1 MATDTFRILTEI
13 SLQIAGQEGLKKL
26 DEQIKQTTTDNE
38 KLNKTAA
45 ALRIEIE
52 KTNSTAQKAVLQ
64 TALKNTEVE
73 IQKNVT
79 AAKKLSGELGT
90 VAEKVKE
97 VNKPQSGTS
106 GLSTIFN
113 FSVGNLAANAIQNL
127 GASIASTA
135 IGTVDAAGRFE
146 QYRIQ
151 LNTLFKSAEVG
162 KKVFEDLKKT
172 ATETPFSFSE
182 LTELTARLAAYGIQ
196 DFEIIPT
203 ITTLGNIAAGVGR
216 EKLPQLVL
224 AFGQVRAAGK
234 LTGNELRQFS
244 EAGVPLSELLAKSL
258 NKSQGEIRALV
269 TAGKI
274 GFTDVQKALEGAAG
288 AGGQFFDLM
297 KRQSVTTLGAF
308 SNFGDAVE
316 QLQAAIGANTNG
328 IIKDLTLIATDA
340 VNAFKG
346 LVEGDVVSQL
356 QAEQA
361 TLNGLVGA
369 IGLVT
374 NSTLDLNEQNKLRN
388 SLIADLRAQYPSFLG
403 NLTDEQ
409 ITTANLNVLLENSNR
424 LYTEKLRIARQDII
438 VQDQNKKLADAEFA
452 VTNRLIKGQE
462 VLAKFNQATGK
473 NITANSI
480 EELRNIFNNFD
491 NITKGSGLSIQKQA
505 QIFGEL
511 KSILNG
517 AAIFGSTIEEDVN
530 NANAEAQKLNAILK
544 VQSGEQVKSAK
555 ELQSQLAKIDEEI
568 LIQKENINREKN
580 AEDKKYQQGQL
591 AALLVARKAIT
602 EQISPTRATRKIE
615 TPYDPQAVKDAQK
628 QADQIKALRIKSIKD
643 LQEELQR
650 LQNETDQIQ
659 NKGNDKTEARI
670 KEQNRL
676 EAKAAKDRLAVTRK
690 ELIEKGALTKEIDN
704 LFGQVSGAIDTKFNV
719 KADIEITNLREEI
732 ARLQEKI
739 ANELNSQRAE
749 AATQKVKIELD
760 ALSDN
765 SIENLQR
772 KLQLQTELIDAA
784 QRSQIAD
791 LKKANEAKASEIE
804 KSNLTAEQK
813 SKALQDL
820 TEINQQQLAN
830 IDADGDNRRYE
841 LQTQYYEKVAK
852 LTIAQLGDITRL
864 TDAATK
870 EQIDALNKQYLQGVL
885 DTETYQ
891 QKIKDLTEQGKVSAI
906 AAAILEKQQVIQ
918 IKTEQLNSLLL
929 LIDRYNLDAADK
941 GIVTPIDTSGV
952 ETLRKEIE
960 ALQNQLTE
968 LGQSKT
974 QAQVDVQIDTDKV
987 QDSINALDDPTK
999 FLVDKLFPK
1008 IGDEAKGKIEN
1019 AIQEAFQFGKEIA
1032 QQIIDEKFATI
1043 DRESEAIQRR
1053 IDAELA
1059 LKNVNSERV
1068 EAERQALENLAT
1080 KKEQL
1085 QKRQIAANNL
1095 QRISTLALATAQA
1108 ILAINS
1114 TAAASNV
1121 AAPIVIPLVVAAIG
1135 LGIAASLI
1143 PISGAAEQGDV
1154 EIGNKGNKRKKGQSD
1169 TMLYWVSPKE
1179 SIINRKATERYK
1191 PVLELINRN
1200 APKEQVAAAI
1210 GVEPNYEGAKST
1222 SYFHKFGTTQ
1232 KVQSELTIAIKP
1244 LTDGLFGLQ
1253 KTVKQQRAEQQAT
1266 NELLQQI
1273 GEILD
1278 FQTDI
1283 IKRTPAKKR
1292 TI

>member
-13 SLQIAGQEGLKKL
+13 SLQIAGQESLKKL
-26 DEQIKQTTTDNE
+26 DDQIKQTTTDNE

-45 ALRIEIE
+45 SLRAEIE
-52 KTNSTAQKAVLQ
+52 KTNSVAQKAVLQ
-64 TALKNTEVE
+64 TALKNTEKE
-73 IQKNVT
+73 LQNNIK
-79 AAKKLSGELGT
+79 AAKQLSGEIDNL
-90 VAEKVKE
+90 
-97 VNKPQSGTS
+97 NKPKKGGGGSNIFGF
-106 GLSTIFN
+106 TI
-113 FSVGNLAANAIQNL
+113 GNLASDAIQKL
-127 GASIASTA
+127 GSVIASTA

-182 LTELTARLAAYGIQ
+182 LTELTARLAAYGIK

-224 AFGQVRAAGK
+224 AFGQVRAAGR
-234 LTGNELRQFS
+234 LMGTELRQFN
-244 EAGVPLSELLAKSL
+244 EAGVPLAELLTTTKEL
-258 NKSQGEIRALV
+258 PKLFGKTQGEIRALV

-297 KRQSVTTLGAF
+297 KRQSTTTLGAF

-340 VNAFKG
+340 VNAFRG
-346 LVEGDVVSQL
+346 LVEGDAVQKL

-369 IGLVT
+369 IGLVA
-374 NSTLDLNEQNKLRN
+374 NSTLSLNEQNKLRN

-409 ITTANLNVLLENSNR
+409 ISTANLNALLENSNR
-424 LYTEKLRIARQDII
+424 LYAEKLRIARQDII
-438 VQDQNKKLADAEFA
+438 VQDQNKKLAEAEA
-452 VTNRLIKGQE
+452 DVTNRLIQGQAA
-462 VLAKFNQATGK
+462 LAKINQATGRNFTAT
-473 NITANSI
+473 NIT
-480 EELRNIFNNFD
+480 ELRAANKEINALVSQFAISRKDVAPF
-491 NITKGSGLSIQKQA
+491 LA
-505 QIFGEL
+505 EL
-511 KSILNG
+511 GKSLGGFFG
-517 AAIFGSTIEEDVN
+517 AAPIE
-530 NANAEAQKLNAILK
+530 NAVKNVDEQAQKLNAILAIQTTEQLKAAQELQKQLANVDNEIFLQKQVLAGKLDKEDRKEQEGVLARLK
-544 VQSGEQVKSAK
+544 VQ
-555 ELQSQLAKIDEEI
+555 
-568 LIQKENINREKN
+568 
-580 AEDKKYQQGQL
+580 
-591 AALLVARKAIT
+591 RKAIA
-602 EQISPTRATRKIE
+602 EQISPTKGTAKID
-615 TPYDPQAVKDAQK
+615 TPYDPKAVKDAQK
-628 QADQIKALRIKSIKD
+628 QADQIAALRIKSVKD
-643 LQEELQR
+643 LQAELAK
-650 LQNETDQIQ
+650 LQNETEQLQ

-670 KEQNRL
+670 LEQNRL
-676 EAKAAKDRLAVTRK
+676 EAEAAKERLAATRK
-690 ELIEKGALTKEIDN
+690 ELIEKGALTKEIDG
-704 LFGQVSGAIDTKFNV
+704 LFSQVSNAIDAKFKV

-732 ARLQEKI
+732 ARLQQKI
-739 ANELNSQRAE
+739 ANELSSQQAE
-749 AATQKVKIELD
+749 ANTQSIKVELD
-760 ALSDN
+760 FLSDE
-765 SIENLQR
+765 SIGNLER
-772 KLQLQTELIDAA
+772 KLQLQTELLNAA
-784 QRSQIAD
+784 QDSQLAD
-791 LKKANEAKASEIE
+791 LKKANDAKRAEIE

-813 SKALQDL
+813 ATDLQTL
-820 TEINQQQLAN
+820 TDINAQQITN
-830 IDADGDNRRYE
+830 IETEADNKRFD

-852 LTIAQLGDITRL
+852 LAIAQLGDITKL
-864 TDAATK
+864 TEAATK
-870 EQIDALNKQYLQGVL
+870 EQIDALNEQYLQGVI

-891 QKIKDLTEQGKVSAI
+891 TKIKDVTEQGKISAI

-918 IKTEQLNSLLL
+918 IKTEQLNELLL
-929 LIDRYNLDAADK
+929 LIDKYNLDAADK
-941 GIVTPIDTSGV
+941 GTALPIDTADV
-952 ETLRKEIE
+952 ETLKKEIGD
-960 ALQNQLTE
+960 LQTQLTE

-974 QAQVDVQIDTDKV
+974 QAEVDVKIDEGKLQKT
-987 QDSINALDDPTK
+987 INALENPTAAA
-999 FLVDKLFPK
+999 VNALFPK
-1008 IGDEAKGKIEN
+1008 LSEEAKNKVESAIKN
-1019 AIQEAFQFGKEIA
+1019 AFEFGKEIA
-1032 QQIIDEKFATI
+1032 QQIVDEKLAGI
-1043 DRESEAIQRR
+1043 DRESDAIQRR

-1068 EAERQALENLAT
+1068 EAERQALEDLAT
-1080 KKEQL
+1080 KKEQI
-1085 QKRQIAANNL
+1085 QKRQIVANNL

-1143 PISGAAEQGDV
+1143 PIAGAAEQGDV
-1154 EIGNKGNKRKKGQSD
+1154 DISSKGNKRERGKSD
-1169 TMLYWVSPKE
+1169 SMLYWVNPNE
-1179 SIINRKATERYK
+1179 SIISEKATQRYK
-1191 PVLELINRN
+1191 PILQLINRN
-1200 APKEQVAAAI
+1200 AAPEQIAAAI
-1210 GVEPNYEGAKST
+1210 GIEPNYESAKST

-1232 KVQSELTIAIKP
+1232 KVQSELNIAIKP
-1244 LTDGLFGLQ
+1244 LTDSLFGLQ

-1278 FQTDI
+1278 VQTDI

-1292 TI
+1292 TV